1 MSELIARIDRGIKED
16 IRVSLTEFKG
26 KQYIDIRSYFQVE
39 DGKDR
44 VRTRK
49 GITISVSMYPELKK
63 AIAELEKVLIKKKLI
78 DKEDL
83 TSQR

>member
-44 VRTRK
+44 VPTRK